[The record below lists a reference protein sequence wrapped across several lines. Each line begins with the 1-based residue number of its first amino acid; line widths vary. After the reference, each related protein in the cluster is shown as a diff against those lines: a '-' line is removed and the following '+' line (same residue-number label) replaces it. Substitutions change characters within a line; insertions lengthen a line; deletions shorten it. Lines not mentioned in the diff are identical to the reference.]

1 MTLTNPWLALTLK
14 TFQLGLEAQT
24 VIALRMLRLASGDI
38 RGQDEL
44 NRMIVEKIAAIAEAQ
59 MAAAAA
65 IMDGHE
71 DHVVAGKALTVF
83 RKRVRANKRRL
94 SPVVADF
101 PNRIRSRMTFSE
113 NGIHPGIQYGAG
125 FFRIVR

>member
-1 MTLTNPWLALTLK
+1 MSNKNPAHDMNNPWLALTLK

-24 VIALRMLRLASGDI
+24 VVALRMLRLASGDI

-44 NRMIVEKIAAIAEAQ
+44 NRMVVEKIAAIAEAQ

-94 SPVVADF
+94 SQP
-101 PNRIRSRMTFSE
+101 
-113 NGIHPGIQYGAG
+113 
-125 FFRIVR
+125 